1 VATILYTS
9 THGSDDPTR
18 ATIPWVFALG
28 AIEAGHK
35 PQIALIGEA
44 TYLMKDVVI
53 DNVHGVGWAPLKELL
68 TKAAEQGVPIHV

>member
-1 VATILYTS
+1 M
-9 THGSDDPTR
+9 
-18 ATIPWVFALG
+18 ALG

-35 PQIALIGEA
+35 PQIALLGEA
-44 TYLMKDVVI
+44 TYLLKDVVT